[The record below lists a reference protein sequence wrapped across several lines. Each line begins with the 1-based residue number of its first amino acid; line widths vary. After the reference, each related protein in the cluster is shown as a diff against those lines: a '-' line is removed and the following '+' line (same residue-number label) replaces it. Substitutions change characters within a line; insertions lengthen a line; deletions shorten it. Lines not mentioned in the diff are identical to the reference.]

1 MIRGIVHIRHWGLV
15 PLLLLTA
22 CGGGGD
28 ELGKWNIDVQ
38 GVGASILT
46 HHAGQEVLLSITC
59 SEKGFRAAIHTNIHS
74 DFRDVVHPVT
84 IKFDQNEPAEHLW
97 NYWHFAES
105 GFYKTSVVA
114 NEPSAFIA
122 QLLDANRL
130 TVDIAITE
138 TNSVP
143 ATWDDVGGFAIAYEA
158 VKREC

>member
-1 MIRGIVHIRHWGLV
+1 MIREVVRIRHWILV
-15 PLLLLTA
+15 LLLLLTA

-28 ELGKWNIDVQ
+28 ELGEWNIDVQ

-46 HHAGQEVLLSITC
+46 YYAGQDVLLSITC
-59 SEKGFRAAIHTNIHS
+59 NDQGFRAAIHTNVHS

-84 IKFDQNEPAEHLW
+84 IRFDQNEPAEHLW

-114 NEPSAFIA
+114 NEPNVFIS
-122 QLLDANRL
+122 QLLNANRL
-130 TVDIAITE
+130 TVNFAVTE
-138 TNSVP
+138 TESVP
-143 ATWDDVGGFAIAYEA
+143 ATWDYVGGFAIAYEA